1 MSHNTRELAPGASPA
16 AGTTLLELLVALA
29 VLGAALGVA
38 GLAVRGLETSE
49 EAEIVRAL
57 HAARSRAIVS
67 GQPALYEARG
77 DTVRF
82 APDGTAMGG
91 PIVTDSVAAL
101 VDPVTG
107 EVRLARR

>member
-1 MSHNTRELAPGASPA
+1 MRGHTVVELI
-16 AGTTLLELLVALA
+16 VALV
-29 VLGAALGVA
+29 VLGVALGVA

-57 HAARSRAIVS
+57 HAARARAIVS
-67 GQPALYEARG
+67 GQPAVYAARG
-77 DTVRF
+77 NTVRF
-82 APDGTAMGG
+82 APDGSAQGG
-91 PIVTDSVAAL
+91 PILTDSMAAL